1 MVAGLIS
8 SLILRYVALYAIT
21 AADTVDIKKPARGG
35 VGVWGF
41 VIASIVPR
49 QLKARSLERALSRH
63 TCVFASH
70 DTLLLGF
77 FDLVASRALQCV
89 AKHSQT
95 F

>member
-1 MVAGLIS
+1 MALIAIDHCVRSRECFYCVSSSMVAGLIS
-8 SLILRYVALYAIT
+8 SLILLYSALYAIT

-35 VGVWGF
+35 FGVWGF

-70 DTLLLGF
+70 DTL
-77 FDLVASRALQCV
+77 
-89 AKHSQT
+89 
-95 F
+95 